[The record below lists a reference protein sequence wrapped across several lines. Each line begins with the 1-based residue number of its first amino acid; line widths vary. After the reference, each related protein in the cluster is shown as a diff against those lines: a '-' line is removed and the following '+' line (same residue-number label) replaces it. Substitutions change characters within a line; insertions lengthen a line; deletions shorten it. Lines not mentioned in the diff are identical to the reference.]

1 MSDAGHVLAPTPS
14 APPARTAGAPTVS
27 VVVCAYTL
35 DRWDD
40 LVAGLA
46 ALRHQTRP
54 PLEVLL
60 VVDHAPDLLARART
74 GLAPG
79 VTVLENVFERGLSGA
94 RNSGAAVAGGD
105 VLLFLDDDA
114 RPDPDWVEA
123 GTAAFADPAVVGTG
137 GTAVPAWDA
146 PGRPAWFP
154 ESFLWVVG
162 CSYEGLP
169 GDGAPLRNPIGA
181 SMGFRRAD
189 LLAAGGFTSG
199 IGRVGRHP
207 VGCEET
213 ELSIRV
219 RQRRGGAARIVLT
232 GEAVVHHRVRTD
244 RATVGYF
251 LRRCFWEG
259 FSKAVVAAA
268 VGSEDALS
276 SERSYATQVLP
287 HAVVRGIRSTA
298 TGGGAAGVQQAAAVV
313 VGFGTT
319 AAGYAYG
326 LLARRSRV
334 AGTGVRRG

>member
-1 MSDAGHVLAPTPS
+1 MSDVLVTPAPRTGGRA
-14 APPARTAGAPTVS
+14 APVTVT

-40 LVAGLA
+40 LVAGLG
-46 ALRHQTRP
+46 ALQRQTRP
-54 PLEVLL
+54 VEEVLL

-74 GLAPG
+74 ALGPAA
-79 VTVLENVFERGLSGA
+79 TVLENVHERGLSGA
-94 RNSGAAVAGGD
+94 RNTGSAAATGD
-105 VLLFLDDDA
+105 VVLFLDDDA
-114 RPDPDWVEA
+114 RPDADWVAA
-123 GTAAFADPAVVGTG
+123 GVAAFADDDVVGTG

-154 ESFLWVVG
+154 EPFLWVVG

-169 GDGAPLRNPIGA
+169 GDGGALRNPIGA

-189 LLAAGGFTSG
+189 LLAAGGFTTG

-219 RQRRGGAARIVLT
+219 RQRRGGTARIVHT
-232 GEAVVHHRVRTD
+232 RGAVVHHRVRRD

-268 VGSEDALS
+268 VGAQDALS
-276 SERSYATQVLP
+276 SERSYASRVLP
-287 HAVVRGIRSTA
+287 GAVLRGLRSTA
-298 TGGGAAGVQQAAAVV
+298 TGRGSAGLQQAAAVV
-313 VGFGTT
+313 AGFCTT
-319 AAGYAYG
+319 AAGYGYG
-326 LLARRSRV
+326 LCTRRSRSPRRTATG
-334 AGTGVRRG
+334 AGRG

>member
-1 MSDAGHVLAPTPS
+1 MSDVLASPLP
-14 APPARTAGAPTVS
+14 RTGANLAPTVS

-35 DRWDD
+35 ERWDD

-46 ALRHQTRP
+46 AVHRQTRP
-54 PLEVLL
+54 VQEVLL
-60 VVDHAPDLLARART
+60 VVDHAPDLLERART
-74 GLAPG
+74 ALGPG
-79 VTVLENVFERGLSGA
+79 TTVLENVFERGLSGA
-94 RNSGAAVAGGD
+94 RNSGAAAATGD
-105 VLLFLDDDA
+105 VVLFLDDDA
-114 RPDPDWVEA
+114 RPDADWVAA
-123 GTAAFADPAVVGTG
+123 GVAAFADADVVGTG
-137 GTAVPAWDA
+137 GAAVPAWDA

-154 ESFLWVVG
+154 ETFLWVVG

-189 LLAAGGFTSG
+189 LLAAGGFTAG

-219 RQRRGGAARIVLT
+219 RRRRAGRARIVHTT
-232 GEAVVHHRVRTD
+232 GAVVHHRVRRD

-268 VGSEDALS
+268 VGPQDALS
-276 SERSYATQVLP
+276 SERSYAARVLP
-287 HAVVRGIRSTA
+287 RAVVAGLRSTA
-298 TGGGAAGVQQAAAVV
+298 TGHGSAGVRQAAAVV
-313 VGFGTT
+313 AGFTTT

-326 LLARRSRV
+326 LTSRRSPRTTTG
-334 AGTGVRRG
+334 AGRG

>member
-1 MSDAGHVLAPTPS
+1 MSDAGHVLAPS
-14 APPARTAGAPTVS
+14 VPAARSAGAPTVS

-40 LVAGLA
+40 LVTGLA

-79 VTVLENVFERGLSGA
+79 VTVLENVFDRGLSGA
-94 RNSGAAVAGGD
+94 RNSGAAAASGD

-154 ESFLWVVG
+154 EAFLWVVG

-169 GDGAPLRNPIGA
+169 DDGAPIRNPIGA

-219 RQRRGGAARIVLT
+219 RQRRGGTARIVRT
-232 GEAVVHHRVRTD
+232 GDAVVHHRVRTD

-251 LRRCFWEG
+251 LRRCFWR
-259 FSKAVVAAA
+259 
-268 VGSEDALS
+268 GSPRPWWPRPSAP
-276 SERSYATQVLP
+276 RTP
-287 HAVVRGIRSTA
+287 CRRNGPTPRGCCPAPSCAGSARPRP
-298 TGGGAAGVQQAAAVV
+298 AAGPR
-313 VGFGTT
+313 GRGRRPPSSPGSPRPPRGTRT
-319 AAGYAYG
+319 ACSPHRPRG
-326 LLARRSRV
+326 
-334 AGTGVRRG
+334 AGTGARRG